1 MDAQA
6 CVDVAQPT
14 SVLSTAVAASLPKA
28 KLEDDTYL
36 ECTRLVLG
44 TAINCFVAF
53 EMEGKAMFFSVNGNK
68 RLFL

>member
-6 CVDVAQPT
+6 CVDVAHPT
-14 SVLSTAVAASLPKA
+14 SIVSTAATSLPTA